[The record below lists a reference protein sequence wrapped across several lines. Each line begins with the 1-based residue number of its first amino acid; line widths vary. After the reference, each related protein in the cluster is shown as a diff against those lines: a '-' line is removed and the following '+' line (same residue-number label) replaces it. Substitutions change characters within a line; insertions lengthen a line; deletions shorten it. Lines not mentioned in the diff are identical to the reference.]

1 MLISTVE
8 PVFNHHLKSERKV
21 VIKEEWRDDSLSWK
35 YEGTV
40 SEKPRVF
47 KEHQGL

>member
-1 MLISTVE
+1 VE

-21 VIKEEWRDDSLSWK
+21 VIKEERRDDSLSWK